1 MKNTVKGFMDFVRD
15 QGVVGLAVGLVLG
28 GAVANLV
35 KALIDDFVNP
45 LVGIILQS
53 PKGLKAAYF
62 EFAGAKF
69 LYGDF
74 LNTLINFIVIA
85 AVIYFVVHGLKL
97 DRVDRKKED
106 KK

>member
-1 MKNTVKGFMDFVRD
+1 MKAVKGFMDFIRE

-28 GAVANLV
+28 GAVVGLV

-45 LVGIILQS
+45 FVGIIVGS

-62 EFAGAKF
+62 EVAGAKF
-69 LYGDF
+69 MYGDF
-74 LNTLINFIVIA
+74 LNTLINFLVIA
-85 AVIYFVVHGLKL
+85 AVVYFVVRGLGL
-97 DRVDRKKED
+97 DRLDRKKEE

>member
-1 MKNTVKGFMDFVRD
+1 MRPVRGFMDFIRE

-28 GAVANLV
+28 GAVVGLV
-35 KALIDDFVNP
+35 KAFIDDFVNP
-45 LVGIILQS
+45 LVGIIVQS

-69 LYGDF
+69 MYGDF
-74 LNTLINFIVIA
+74 LNTVINFIVIA
-85 AVIYFVVHGLKL
+85 AIIYFVVRGLGL
-97 DRVDRKKED
+97 DRIDRKKED